1 MMTVGPSVSTTVAK
15 AKVQVVSTVPI
26 ADKIRNLN
34 IITCDLCNTR
44 KATYDVFINGVIK
57 GIPILKRCCDNCI
70 KSISPNLTSTNHTST
85 GNTTIKY

>member
-34 IITCDLCNTR
+34 IITCDL
-44 KATYDVFINGVIK
+44 
-57 GIPILKRCCDNCI
+57 
-70 KSISPNLTSTNHTST
+70 S
-85 GNTTIKY
+85 

>member
-1 MMTVGPSVSTTVAK
+1 MTTVSPSVSTTIAK
-15 AKVQVVSTVPI
+15 SKVQVVNIVPI
-26 ADKIRNLN
+26 ADKIKNLH

-70 KSISPNLTSTNHTST
+70 KSI
-85 GNTTIKY
+85 